1 MIVFIALWTK
11 KGNGNIHSEKKLV
24 FAANNEF
31 GACQHKKSDFVCWYE
46 KKLVNLQC
54 HDRDS
59 IDHIVRYTKKSV
71 KLRTLMNIIK
81 IRGY

>member
-1 MIVFIALWTK
+1 M
-11 KGNGNIHSEKKLV
+11 H
-24 FAANNEF
+24 
-31 GACQHKKSDFVCWYE
+31 
-46 KKLVNLQC
+46 
-54 HDRDS
+54 RDS